1 MILPNQKPKEE
12 EIEIISKEA
21 ILKAQGTVH
30 KGAFFGIVAN
40 GGKKSI
46 GNFIIEFVHNGSD
59 FPTVQIYE
67 CGLGVTPKV
76 QTWNRTKVVKERVE
90 VARKPKVRQETIKVD
105 TTIKS
110 EDLF

>member
-1 MILPNQKPKEE
+1 MILPSKKPVENTRKDM
-12 EIEIISKEA
+12 
-21 ILKAQGTVH
+21 ILVAQDTCH
-30 KGAFFGIVAN
+30 KKSFFGIVAN

>member
-1 MILPNQKPKEE
+1 MILPSQIPRDDV
-12 EIEIISKEA
+12 EIISKEA

-76 QTWNRTKVVKERVE
+76 QSWNRTKTQIVKKDVYK
-90 VARKPKVRQETIKVD
+90 KPQTKQETIKVD
-105 TTIKS
+105 TNVQN